1 MARFEFIG
9 DFMNNLI
16 ATYKIDTEPISDGD
30 GDVNFREVWNDTH
43 SIGIELK
50 IRAGAVLARHSAM
63 QPIKVQCLSGS
74 GRFTAGEDLEAA
86 AELIRGTVVAIEP
99 SIPHEVSANSE
110 LLLLVTK
117 FK

>member
-1 MARFEFIG
+1 
-9 DFMNNLI
+9 MNNLI
-16 ATYKIDTEPISDGD
+16 LSYNLETKPISNDR

-63 QPIKVQCLSGS
+63 QAIKVLCLEGS
-74 GRFTAGEDLEAA
+74 GRFTAGEELDSSADLT
-86 AELIRGTVVAIEP
+86 RGTVVALEP
-99 SIPHEVSANSE
+99 AIPHEVSADSE